1 MENEIKLVCG
11 ESIDEVV
18 DMLLKEKE
26 NGNHV
31 FCSFND
37 VILYSDDVT
46 LDSAYM
52 SICGCTKSDFIKK
65 TRTHSNV
72 SEKDNKPAKTDEKL
86 VQELFEA
93 NAENAVRD
101 MKMSKLLFL
110 TKGGKFYSMIADEYI
125 EKMSKYTVYCKE
137 EEKDNWTQTIKSLIY
152 HAGEVSDDY
161 ILRELRS
168 KEYAG
173 IIMEKLA
180 NGCTIDEIKQIVA
193 DQGHT
198 VFTISLLGQ
207 NMIEYSPDGL
217 DFVEQVIGTYAT
229 NSKTE
234 LCKVY
239 KKELKRRKSLNKISL
254 NENND

>member
-1 MENEIKLVCG
+1 MEKEIKLHCG

-18 DMLLKEKE
+18 EMLLEEKR

-31 FCSFND
+31 FCNFND
-37 VILYSDDVT
+37 VILHSDDVT

-65 TRTHSNV
+65 TRTYSEV
-72 SEKDNKPAKTDEKL
+72 SEEENKSVKTDEEL
-86 VQELFEA
+86 VQELFEV
-93 NAENAVRD
+93 NSENAVRS

-110 TKGGKFYSMIADEYI
+110 TKNGKFYSMISDEYI
-125 EKMSKYTVYCKE
+125 EKMSKYAVYCKE
-137 EEKDNWTQTIKSLIY
+137 EEKDNWTQTIKELIY

-161 ILRELRS
+161 ILCELRS

-173 IIMEKLA
+173 SIMEKLA
-180 NGCTIDEIKQIVA
+180 NGETMDNIQQIVA

-198 VFTISLLGQ
+198 GFTISLLGQ
-207 NMIEYSPDGL
+207 NMINYSPYGL
-217 DFVEQVIGTYAT
+217 DFAEQVIGTYAT

-239 KKELKRRKSLNKISL
+239 KKELKKRKVNITD
-254 NENND
+254 NN

>member
-1 MENEIKLVCG
+1 MEKEIKLHCG

-18 DMLLKEKE
+18 EMLLEEKR

-31 FCSFND
+31 FCNFND
-37 VILYSDDVT
+37 VILHSDDVT

-52 SICGCTKSDFIKK
+52 SICGCTKADFIKK
-65 TRTHSNV
+65 TRTHSDV
-72 SEKDNKPAKTDEKL
+72 SENKPVKTEEEL

-93 NAENAVRD
+93 NSENAVRG

-110 TKGGKFYSMIADEYI
+110 TKDGKFYSPISDEYI
-125 EKMSKYTVYCKE
+125 EKMSKYAVYCKE
-137 EEKDNWTQTIKSLIY
+137 EEKDNWTQTIRSLIY

-161 ILRELRS
+161 ILCELRS

-173 IIMEKLA
+173 NIMEKLA
-180 NGCTIDEIKQIVA
+180 NGETMDNIKQIVA

-198 VFTISLLGQ
+198 GLTISLLGQ
-207 NMIEYSPDGL
+207 NMIEFSPYGL
-217 DFVEQVIGTYAT
+217 DFAKQVIGRYAT
-229 NSKTE
+229 NSETE

-239 KKELKRRKSLNKISL
+239 KKELKRRKANSLK
-254 NENND
+254 